1 MAVAT
6 NLRRAAFNDG
16 YYGTANLYLLSGA
29 GVSAGMPLTIAGD
42 LVVTTI
48 HERPNN
54 AWKCEVTGTTRGS
67 ARLLLRIGD
76 TVTG

>member
-6 NLRRAAFNDG
+6 TLRRPAFNSG
-16 YYGTANLYLLSGA
+16 YYGTLNLYLVSTTGVAA
-29 GVSAGMPLTIAGD
+29 GIPLTIAGD

-54 AWKCEVTGTTRGS
+54 AWKCEVTGTPPGS
-67 ARLLLRIGD
+67 GRLLLDIGD

>member
-1 MAVAT
+1 
-6 NLRRAAFNDG
+6 
-16 YYGTANLYLLSGA
+16 
-29 GVSAGMPLTIAGD
+29 MPLTIAGD
-42 LVVTTI
+42 LVLTTV

-67 ARLLLRIGD
+67 ARLLLKIGD

>member
-6 NLRRAAFNDG
+6 NLRRMAFNDG
-16 YYGTANLYLLSGA
+16 YYGTLNLYLLSGT

-42 LVVTTI
+42 LTVTTI

-54 AWKCEVTGTTRGS
+54 AWKCEVTGTPRGS
-67 ARLLLRIGD
+67 ARLLLHIGD